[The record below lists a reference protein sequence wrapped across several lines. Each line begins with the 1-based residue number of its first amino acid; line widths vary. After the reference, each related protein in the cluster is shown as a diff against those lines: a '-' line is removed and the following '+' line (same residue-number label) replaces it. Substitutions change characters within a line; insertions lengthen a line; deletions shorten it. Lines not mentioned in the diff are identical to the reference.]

1 MPSDRHHPFLIGFL
15 IALALGATSFVLF
28 AVFTAGSSGDGDDGS
43 TMGTPPPGAAS
54 TDAASTTGGATP
66 GTRGTATSGGDSTS
80 SAAETTD
87 AETTTGSASSSTTTA
102 TVPALDLWVD
112 ARTVGEP
119 WGSVEGL
126 LMFRGN
132 PTNTWYGTG
141 PVPETPTVAWS
152 YPDAPM
158 CSESTDLGVTSTWCG
173 NGWTGQP
180 VIWIRPDGVTE
191 MIFGAYDRRL
201 HFVDALTGTET
212 RQPLLTG
219 DIVKGTPTIDPDG
232 YPLVYF
238 GSRDNKLRIL
248 ALDRIEAVELWN
260 VDADLAEEGR
270 WNDDWDANPRIINDY
285 MFEGSENSL
294 FYIWKLNRGYDE
306 AGQVTVDPQLVFKME
321 TWNQEI
327 LDLISPSGYM
337 ATSVENSAA
346 VYEGR
351 VYFATS
357 AGRVL
362 GLDIR
367 SIERGEV
374 DVVFD
379 YWVGD
384 DVDASIVVDEQG
396 MLYVSAEYERY
407 TETATRLGQLVKLN
421 PYAQDDPYVW
431 GMYSLTE
438 PPDKGGLWSTP
449 ALGDGVLYAI
459 THKGFLVVVDQETGE
474 ELWVEDVGA
483 GSWSSPAVV
492 DDHLIVATNRGLLQ
506 SYDVRDPASPV
517 LEWEIQVGG
526 SVLEAT
532 PAVWNGMIY
541 IGSRDGFMYAVGE

>member
-1 MPSDRHHPFLIGFL
+1 MSSDRHHPVLIGALVALTLAAVSFMAFTL
-15 IALALGATSFVLF
+15 IGADS
-28 AVFTAGSSGDGDDGS
+28 ADGDGTAMS
-43 TMGTPPPGAAS
+43 SLPP
-54 TDAASTTGGATP
+54 TTGV
-66 GTRGTATSGGDSTS
+66 GTLQ
-80 SAAETTD
+80 
-87 AETTTGSASSSTTTA
+87 STTT
-102 TVPALDLWVD
+102 TNPSDSGSSTSEGTTTSESGDPTTTTTTEPAMNRWVD
-112 ARTVGEP
+112 RRTVGQP
-119 WGSVEGL
+119 WGTVEGL

-141 PVPETPTVAWS
+141 PVPETPEVLWR
-152 YPDAPM
+152 YPQEPM

-180 VIWIRPDGVTE
+180 VIWVRPDGVTE

-201 HFVDALTGTET
+201 HFVDAETGEAT
-212 RQPLLTG
+212 RTPLLTG
-219 DIVKGTPTIDPDG
+219 DIIKGTPTIDPDG

-248 ALDRIEAVELWN
+248 ALDRSEAVELWHFL
-260 VDADLAEEGR
+260 ADLGYEGR
-270 WNDDWDANPRIINDY
+270 WNDDWDANPRIIDDY

-306 AGQVTVDPQLVFKME
+306 NGLVTVEPEMVFKME

-327 LDLISPSGYM
+327 IDLIAPSGYM

-346 VYEGR
+346 VFEGR

-367 SIERGEV
+367 NIERGEV
-374 DVVFD
+374 EVVFD
-379 YWVGD
+379 FWVGD
-384 DVDASIVVDEQG
+384 DVDASIVVDDLG

-407 TETATRLGQLVKLN
+407 TDTATELGQLVKLN
-421 PYAQDDPYVW
+421 PYVDDPYVW

-438 PPDKGGLWSTP
+438 PPTKGGLWSTP
-449 ALGDGVLYAI
+449 ALGEGVLYAV
-459 THKGFLVVVDQETGE
+459 THKGFLIAVDMETGE
-474 ELWVEDVGA
+474 EVWVDEVGF

-492 DDHLIVATNRGLLQ
+492 DGHLVVATNTGMLR
-506 SYDVRDPASPV
+506 SYDVRDPRAPV
-517 LEWEIQVGG
+517 LEWEIQVGAG
-526 SVLEAT
+526 PIEAT
-532 PAVWNGMIY
+532 PAVWNGAIY
-541 IGSRDGFMYAVGE
+541 VGVRDGYMYAVGE

>member
-1 MPSDRHHPFLIGFL
+1 MPPDRHHPVLIG
-15 IALALGATSFVLF
+15 ALVAVALGAVSFVAF
-28 AVFTAGSSGDGDDGS
+28 ALIGADSGDDEGVGLS
-43 TMGTPPPGAAS
+43 SAPPTTAVGTL
-54 TDAASTTGGATP
+54 T
-66 GTRGTATSGGDSTS
+66 TATSDPGSSTS
-80 SAAETTD
+80 EGT
-87 AETTTGSASSSTTTA
+87 TTTA
-102 TVPALDLWVD
+102 ASSTSEATTTTQPAMNLWVD
-112 ARTVGEP
+112 RRTVGQP

-141 PVPETPTVAWS
+141 PVPETPEVLWR
-152 YPDAPM
+152 YPEEPM

-180 VIWIRPDGVTE
+180 VIWVRPDGITE

-201 HFVDALTGTET
+201 HFVDAETGEAT
-212 RQPLLTG
+212 RTPLLTG
-219 DIVKGTPTIDPDG
+219 DIIKGTPTIDPDG

-238 GSRDNKLRIL
+238 GSRDNELRIL
-248 ALDRIEAVELWN
+248 GMDRPEAVELWSFL
-260 VDADLAEEGR
+260 ADLSYEGR

-285 MFEGSENSL
+285 LIEGSENSL

-306 AGQVTVDPQLVFKME
+306 NGLVSVDPEMVFKME

-327 LDLISPSGYM
+327 IDLIAPSGYM

-346 VYEGR
+346 VFEGR

-367 SIERGEV
+367 NIERGEV

-384 DVDASIVVDEQG
+384 DVDASIVVDEFG

-407 TETATRLGQLVKLN
+407 TPTATELGQLIKLN
-421 PYAQDDPYVW
+421 PYVDDPYVW
-431 GMYSLTE
+431 GMYSLTQAPE
-438 PPDKGGLWSTP
+438 KGGLWSTP
-449 ALGDGVLYAI
+449 ALGDGVLYAV
-459 THKGFLVVVDQETGE
+459 THKGFLVVVDTESGE
-474 ELWVEDVGA
+474 ELWVDEVGH

-492 DDHLIVATNRGLLQ
+492 DGHLIVATSTGMLR
-506 SYDVRDPASPV
+506 SYDVRQPRAPI
-517 LEWEIQVGG
+517 LEWEMQVGAG
-526 SVLEAT
+526 AIEAT
-532 PAVWNGMIY
+532 PAVWNGTIY
-541 IGSRDGFMYAVGE
+541 VGVRDGFMYAVGD

>member
-1 MPSDRHHPFLIGFL
+1 VSANGHHPFLIGFVVA
-15 IALALGATSFVLF
+15 IALAATSFVLF
-28 AVFTAGSSGDGDDGS
+28 AFLTGGSSAGEDS
-43 TMGTPPPGAAS
+43 AAPTS
-54 TDAASTTGGATP
+54 MPTIVETLDSSTTAADATTDP
-66 GTRGTATSGGDSTS
+66 GDGTATSQATTEPGDSS
-80 SAAETTD
+80 TTD
-87 AETTTGSASSSTTTA
+87 GETTTSTTGPT
-102 TVPALDLWVD
+102 PALDTWVD
-112 ARTVGEP
+112 RRTVGEP
-119 WGSVEGL
+119 WGSAEGL

-141 PVPETPTVAWS
+141 PVPETPEVMWR
-152 YPDAPM
+152 YPDEPM
-158 CSESTDLGVTSTWCG
+158 CSESTDLGVTSVWCG

-180 VIWIRPDGVTE
+180 VLWVRPDGITE

-201 HFVDALTGTET
+201 HFVDALTGEST

-219 DIVKGTPTIDPDG
+219 DIIKGTPTIDPDG

-260 VDADLAEEGR
+260 AEADLAVEGR

-294 FYIWKLNRGYDE
+294 FYIWKLNRGYD
-306 AGQVTVDPQLVFKME
+306 ADGRVTVNPELVFKME
-321 TWNQEI
+321 TWTDEI
-327 LDLISPSGYM
+327 IDLISPSGYM

-346 VYEGR
+346 VFEGR

-362 GLDIR
+362 GLDVR

-407 TETATRLGQLVKLN
+407 TETATSLGQLIKLN
-421 PYAQDDPYVW
+421 PYVEDPYVW

-438 PPDKGGLWSTP
+438 PPAKGGLWSTP
-449 ALGDGVLYAI
+449 ALGDGVLYAV
-459 THKGFLVVVDQETGE
+459 THKGFLVVVDRETGE
-474 ELWVEDVGA
+474 ELEVIEVGE

-506 SYDVRDPASPV
+506 SYDVRTPGSPV

-532 PAVWNGMIY
+532 PAAWNGMIY
-541 IGSRDGFMYAVGE
+541 IGSRDGFMYAIGE